1 VKFQST
7 RKSLR
12 KKPVLI
18 VAVLVV
24 AVIGATLATRY
35 VSIQLQKKSSLSRD
49 QIIQILKESEL
60 ADPSDRLIKDELLVS
75 LELGTLSPYLR
86 YHVQKHGHYD
96 RLYVSPTPMRS
107 SKIYWEAQFLTSDA
121 HRNYAGNYIIDALTG
136 EIMLIHERGP
146 IPGPIPLNIS
156 FEPPNPYLRRGENT
170 SVTLTISGR
179 PSYDVP
185 WPPSVN
191 MNAVES
197 GLVVFGLNETNRW
210 DTDRKIVFSFMVS
223 NDAEAD
229 TVMSSIRFDC
239 ELVGTR
245 MGFGYSV
252 WTERDI

>member
-1 VKFQST
+1 MKLQSI

-24 AVIGATLATRY
+24 AVIGVTLATRY

-49 QIIQILKESEL
+49 QIIQILKESEI
-60 ADPSDRLIKDELLVS
+60 ADPSDRLVKDELLVS
-75 LELGTLSPYLR
+75 LELGTLSPNLR
-86 YHVQKHGHYD
+86 YYVPKLGHYD
-96 RLYVSPTPMRS
+96 RLYVSPTRMRS

-121 HRNYAGNYIIDALTG
+121 HRNYAGNYILDALTG

-146 IPGPIPLNIS
+146 IPGPIPLKIS
-156 FEPPNPYLRRGENT
+156 FEPINPYLRRGENT

-185 WPPSVN
+185 WPPSVY
-191 MNAVES
+191 MNTVES
-197 GLVVFGLNETNRW
+197 GLTVFGLNETNRW

-223 NDAEAD
+223 IDAEAE
-229 TVMSSIRFDC
+229 TVKSSIRFDC

-245 MGFGYSV
+245 TGFGYSV
-252 WTERDI
+252 WTERDP

>member
-1 VKFQST
+1 MKLQSI

-24 AVIGATLATRY
+24 AVIGVTLATRY

-60 ADPSDRLIKDELLVS
+60 ADPSDRLVKDELLVS
-75 LELGTLSPYLR
+75 LELGTLSPNLR
-86 YHVQKHGHYD
+86 YYVLKLGHYD
-96 RLYVSPTPMRS
+96 RLYVSPTRMRS
-107 SKIYWEAQFLTSDA
+107 SKIYWEAQFLTSEA
-121 HRNYAGNYIIDALTG
+121 RLNYAGNYILDALTG

-146 IPGPIPLNIS
+146 GPGPIPLKIS
-156 FEPPNPYLRRGENT
+156 FEPSNPYLRRGENT
-170 SVTLTISGR
+170 SVILTISGR

-185 WPPSVN
+185 WSPSVN
-191 MNAVES
+191 MNTVES
-197 GLVVFGLNETNRW
+197 GLTVFGLNEINKW

-223 NDAEAD
+223 IDAEAE

-245 MGFGYSV
+245 IGFGYSV
-252 WTERDI
+252 WIERDP